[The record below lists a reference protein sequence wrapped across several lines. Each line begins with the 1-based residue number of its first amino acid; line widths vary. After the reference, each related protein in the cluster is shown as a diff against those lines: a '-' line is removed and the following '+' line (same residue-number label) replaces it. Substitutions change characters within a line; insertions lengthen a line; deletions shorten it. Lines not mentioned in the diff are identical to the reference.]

1 MLLCCPW
8 FEFFYH
14 ARTLFSQ
21 ECAAPQRICFM
32 AAESLS
38 RPPSHLIYFSF
49 MTLTTVGFGDA
60 HPVTPAARAL
70 TVAEALVGQLYIAI
84 LIASLVGMA
93 LQARSA
99 EEDPQSPAQADSSP
113 PQAEACP
120 TVE

>member
-1 MLLCCPW
+1 
-8 FEFFYH
+8 
-14 ARTLFSQ
+14 
-21 ECAAPQRICFM
+21 
-32 AAESLS
+32 
-38 RPPSHLIYFSF
+38 LIYFSF
-49 MTLTTVGFGDA
+49 TTLTTVGFGDV

-84 LIASLVGMA
+84 LIASLVGLA

-99 EEDPQSPAQADSSP
+99 KEDRQSLAQTDSSL